1 MNPVISVGEEKRSG
15 SVSGLD
21 DASLGDP
28 LLRAENKSDA
38 CDNIVGFFQHIWPCT
53 FANDRILKYE
63 MGLREAATKEGAS
76 PKTIAEWQNSR
87 LSQITHPNTGVRL
100 EPRVAEEKRHQELN
114 VRRGFILGFL
124 LLLTAG
130 AAALGATL
138 STNNRSSSSPF
149 VPPVPDNSSQFP
161 SASPTFYPTEFT
173 NGPTWAPTE
182 GLTLV
187 PTSQPSRGSSS
198 PTVAPTPWL
207 TSVPTRQPSR
217 GSSSPTVAPTP
228 WPTSS
233 GQVVIN
239 YQQPDTSSWGC
250 SQGGACLG
258 YPGQVLSLS
267 GGGSIQYTAIIQA
280 TGETQLYSCDLTN
293 TDQVAALNA
302 WFKNLQCQY
311 YPAEAQ
317 VDFKMVLKDSGGNEV
332 SNMDYSQTLFST
344 RRLRG
349 GSPSVDNKNTER
361 EEVKLT
367 VRG

>member
-1 MNPVISVGEEKRSG
+1 MNVGERA
-15 SVSGLD
+15 VSED
-21 DASLGDP
+21 LGTP
-28 LLRAENKSDA
+28 LLGNTDRQNS
-38 CDNIVGFFQHIWPCT
+38 CSYHLYLFFQYFWPCT
-53 FANDRILKYE
+53 SLENDLTLQREISLRAAVASPGRRASQGDRDRWCST
-63 MGLREAATKEGAS
+63 GLCKIRHPGDDQGNISNDEARKLRHKQLNRQRGVHLTVFVAALAVSIWAAT
-76 PKTIAEWQNSR
+76 R
-87 LSQITHPNTGVRL
+87 
-100 EPRVAEEKRHQELN
+100 
-114 VRRGFILGFL
+114 
-124 LLLTAG
+124 
-130 AAALGATL
+130 
-138 STNNRSSSSPF
+138 STNNKSSSSPF

-173 NGPTWAPTE
+173 AWPTFEPTWTPTE
-182 GLTLV
+182 LTRW
-187 PTSQPSRGSSS
+187 PT
-198 PTVAPTPWL
+198 L
-207 TSVPTRQPSR
+207 VPTRQPSR
-217 GSSSPTVAPTP
+217 GSSSPTAAPTP

-302 WFKNLQCQY
+302 WFDNLQCQY

-317 VDFKMVLKDSGGNEV
+317 VGFKMVLKDSGGNEV

-344 RRLRG
+344 RHLRG

-361 EEVKLT
+361 GEGKLT